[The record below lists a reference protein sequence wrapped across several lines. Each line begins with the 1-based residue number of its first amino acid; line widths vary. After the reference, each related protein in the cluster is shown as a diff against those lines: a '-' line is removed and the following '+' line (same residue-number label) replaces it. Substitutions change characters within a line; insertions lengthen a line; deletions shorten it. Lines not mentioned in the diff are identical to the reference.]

1 MQVVIVESPS
11 KAKTINKYLGSDYD
25 VLASFGHIRDLPSKD
40 GSVDPATD
48 FTMVWESDPK
58 AKKHIAEIV
67 EAVRKADKVILAT
80 DPDREGE
87 AISWHLLEVL
97 AKKKALKDKPVERV
111 AFNAITK
118 KAVQEAIANPRVVDQ
133 DLVDAYLARR
143 ALDYLVGFTLSPV
156 LWRKLPGSRSAGRVQ
171 SVALRLICERELEI
185 EKFKPEEFWTLEADV
200 QSGDTAKFR
209 SRLVRLDGEKL
220 EKFSLTSEA
229 DGARAKAAVEQ
240 ATFRIA
246 SVEAKPTK
254 RNPAAPFTTS
264 TLQQEASRKLGFN
277 ARRTMQTAQRLYE
290 GITIGGETTGLITYM
305 RTDGIDMAPEAVMS
319 VREEI
324 GNTFGADYLPKSP
337 RMYKSKQK
345 NAQEAHEC
353 IRPTDFRR
361 HPDSLKSLD
370 ADQYKLY
377 RLIWQRAMA
386 CQMESARLEQTT
398 IDVLSSDDKVGLRA
412 TGSVVVFDGFL
423 KLYDEGRDDAD
434 KDGDGRLPKVSAG
447 ADATVTDATPE
458 QHFTQPPP
466 RYTEASLV
474 KKLEE
479 LGIGRPSTY
488 ASIIST
494 LQDRSYVNMDKNRFI
509 PDDKGRIVTAFLENF
524 FKRYVEYDFT
534 ANLEETLD
542 KISNGDVQWKTFL
555 HDFWDEFSAT
565 VEGMS
570 DLRIS
575 QVLDALNE
583 SLGPHIF
590 PEREDGS
597 PPRQCPT
604 CKEGELSLKVGR
616 FGAFIG
622 CSRYPECR
630 HTRPLGQLEQQQ
642 GAEADR
648 ELGIDPDT
656 SLPVTL
662 KSGRFGPYVQLGEPD
677 PETKEKPKR
686 ASIPK
691 GWSVDELTFDK
702 ALQLLSLPRD
712 VGPHP
717 EDGETI
723 EASIGRFG
731 PYVKHGK
738 LYANLPSV
746 DDVFEI
752 GINRAVAVLED
763 KKKNPGRGRT
773 AAAKPLKELGPHPE
787 TGEPVNVL
795 DGRYGPY
802 VKHMK
807 TNATIP
813 RDVKPED
820 VTLEQAVTLIAERD
834 AKGPKK
840 KKKATKKKAAKKT
853 TKKTAKKTTKKATK
867 KKATKTTKKATKKAA
882 SSEKDS

>member
-11 KAKTINKYLGSDYD
+11 KAKTINKYLGKDYE
-25 VLASFGHIRDLPSKD
+25 VIASYGHIRDLPSKD
-40 GSVDPATD
+40 GSVDPDAD
-48 FTMVWESDPK
+48 FAMIWESD
-58 AKKHIAEIV
+58 ARSKKQIAEIV
-67 EAVRKADKVILAT
+67 DAVKRADGVILAT

-97 AKKKALKDKPVERV
+97 NKKKALKDKPVERV
-111 AFNAITK
+111 AFNQITK
-118 KAVQEAIANPRVVDQ
+118 KAVQEAIDNPRTIDQ
-133 DLVDAYLARR
+133 HLVDAYLARR

-171 SVALRLICERELEI
+171 SVALRLICEREMEI
-185 EKFKPEEFWTLEADV
+185 EKFIPQEFWTLEADV
-200 QSGDTAKFR
+200 VSGGSDAFR
-209 SRLVRLDGEKL
+209 ARLIRLDGEKL

-229 DGARAKAAVEQ
+229 DGARAKAAVEN
-240 ATFRIA
+240 ATFSIE

-254 RNPAAPFTTS
+254 RNPSAPFTTS

-290 GITIGGETTGLITYM
+290 GITIDGETTGLITYM
-305 RTDGIDMAPEAVMS
+305 RTDGIDMAPEAVMAA
-319 VREEI
+319 RDEI
-324 GNTFGADYLPKSP
+324 KKSYGDDYVPSSP

-353 IRPTDFRR
+353 IRPTDFKR
-361 HPDSLKSLD
+361 HPDSLKRLD
-370 ADQYKLY
+370 EDQYKLY
-377 RLIWQRAMA
+377 SLIWKRAMA

-398 IDVLSSDDKVGLRA
+398 IDVASSDGGKVALRA
-412 TGSVVVFDGFL
+412 TGSVIMFDGFL
-423 KLYDEGRDDAD
+423 KLYEEGRDDSD
-434 KDGDGRLPKVSAG
+434 DEKSSRLPKVSQG
-447 ADATVTDATPE
+447 AAADVNNPAPE

-474 KKLEE
+474 KRLEE

-494 LQDRSYVNMDKNRFI
+494 LQDRSYVTMDKNRFI

-542 KISNGDVQWKTFL
+542 EISNGDVEWRAFL
-555 HDFWDEFSAT
+555 RDFWREFYAT
-565 VEGMS
+565 VDGMS
-570 DLRIS
+570 ELRITN
-575 QVLDALNE
+575 VLDALNE

-604 CKEGELSLKVGR
+604 CKEGELSLKIGR

-622 CSRYPECR
+622 CSRYPECN
-630 HTRPLGQLEQQQ
+630 HTRPLGQLDQAE
-642 GAEADR
+642 GAEADKQ
-648 ELGIDPDT
+648 LGVDPDST
-656 SLPVTL
+656 LPVFL

-691 GWSVDELTFDK
+691 TWPLDTIDFDR
-702 ALQLLSLPRD
+702 AMMLLSLPRD

-717 EDGETI
+717 EDGEGI
-723 EASIGRFG
+723 EASIGRYG

-738 LYANLPSV
+738 LYANLESV

-752 GINRAVAVLED
+752 GINRAVAV
-763 KKKNPGRGRT
+763 
-773 AAAKPLKELGPHPE
+773 H
-787 TGEPVNVL
+787 
-795 DGRYGPY
+795 
-802 VKHMK
+802 
-807 TNATIP
+807 
-813 RDVKPED
+813 
-820 VTLEQAVTLIAERD
+820 
-834 AKGPKK
+834 
-840 KKKATKKKAAKKT
+840 
-853 TKKTAKKTTKKATK
+853 
-867 KKATKTTKKATKKAA
+867 
-882 SSEKDS
+882 